1 MSKKLNRKE
10 AVLNK
15 STTPATLFVKRFARN
30 KVAVAAL
37 VVILCL
43 FLMACFAP
51 WIAPYDYS
59 AIDIKNK
66 LQYPSA
72 EHLLGTDNLGRDMLS
87 RCIWGGRVSLLVALL
102 SVSISTVAAII
113 IGSIAGYFGGQI
125 DNVIMRIC
133 DVFLAIPGLVL
144 AMCVSAALG
153 TGIVNTC
160 IAMAITATPGL
171 VRQIRASIIL
181 LRDQEFIEA
190 SKAFGGSNARIII
203 KHVVPNAFAPMIIQ
217 IAMSLGSCIM
227 QIAGLSFLG
236 LGVQP
241 PTPEWGNMVS
251 AGRDYLTKFYP
262 MFLYPALF
270 VIVTMLS
277 FNMVGD
283 GLRDALDPHMKR

>member
-1 MSKKLNRKE
+1 MIGKLNRKE
-10 AVLNK
+10 AILNK
-15 STTPATLFVKRFARN
+15 GATPGKLFVKRFARN

-51 WIAPYDYS
+51 QIAPYDYS

-72 EHLLGTDNLGRDMLS
+72 GHLLGTDNLGRDMLS
-87 RCIWGGRVSLLVALL
+87 RCIWGGRVSLLVALF
-102 SVSISTVAAII
+102 SVSISTVAAIV

-125 DNVIMRIC
+125 DNIIMRIC
-133 DVFLAIPGLVL
+133 DIFLAIPGLVL

-190 SKAFGGSNARIII
+190 SKAFGGSNAGIII

-227 QIAGLSFLG
+227 QIAGMSFLG

-270 VIVTMLS
+270 VVVTMLS